1 MSYKKTRKRKFNEL
15 RNKINELK
23 EYFTKEMETIKKN
36 ETEILMLKYSINE
49 MQNALESLMIVQII

>member
-23 EYFTKEMETIKKN
+23 EYFMKEMETIKKN

>member
-23 EYFTKEMETIKKN
+23 EYFTKEMETTKKN

>member
-36 ETEILMLKYSINE
+36 ETEILTLKYSINE